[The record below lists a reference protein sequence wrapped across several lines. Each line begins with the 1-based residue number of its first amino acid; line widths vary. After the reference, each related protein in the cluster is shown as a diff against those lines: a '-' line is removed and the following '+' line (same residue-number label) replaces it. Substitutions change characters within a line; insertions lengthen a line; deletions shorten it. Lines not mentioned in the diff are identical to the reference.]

1 MVQGNATLIVD
12 FGNSSTKGTV
22 LFGKDAKTGRFREKS
37 FDIPNVFAPISEDYV
52 VSADYSTETSS
63 IIKVNS
69 MINGQ
74 NVVGSY
80 CNGEVQRKE
89 RAVTTIKPTATIK
102 KFDAPATVLSCHLAF
117 LHAAKVIM
125 RMQNVTDFA
134 QLDINWKV
142 VTLLPPG
149 DLEVGAEKM
158 VDLISKTT
166 EVDSTYPA
174 AKFPVKVD
182 MVQVLPEGYCAYIG
196 TVYDKGQTFRPEN
209 RFLTE
214 ETVIVFDIGAGT
226 TDCLIIENNKL
237 VQNSKHTIT
246 QGGNNVFQLV
256 KRKLQLAGL
265 ELTDEA
271 IRNGV
276 VKGSVKD
283 GAKVIDITGYVNEA
297 KAEVA
302 QKIISAFYD
311 FVELSDIKVRS
322 IGYVLVCGG
331 GSMKDSECEKIRP
344 ISEMLIQNFKTLS
357 PNAELVAIPTHTVT
371 KDSADGTPYRVDEQI
386 SPRFLNLVGASILAE
401 IL

>member
-37 FDIPNVFAPISEDYV
+37 FDIPNVFAPISEDYS

-69 MINGQ
+69 EVNGQ
-74 NVVGSY
+74 QVLGCF

-125 RMQNVTDFA
+125 RMQNCSEFE

-142 VTLLPPG
+142 ITLLPPG
-149 DLEVGAEKM
+149 ALEQGEKKMIDLVSGTKEVVA
-158 VDLISKTT
+158 
-166 EVDSTYPA
+166 TYPET
-174 AKFPVKVD
+174 KFPIKIDSVR
-182 MVQVLPEGYCAYIG
+182 VLPEGYCAYVG
-196 TVYDKGQTFRPEN
+196 AVYDKGQTFRPEN

-226 TDCLIIENNKL
+226 TDCLVVQKNKL
-237 VQNSKHTIT
+237 VQNSKHTIH

-256 KRKLQLAGL
+256 KRKLQLSGL
-265 ELTDEA
+265 ELSDED

-276 VKGSVKD
+276 VKGFVKD
-283 GAKVIDITGYVNEA
+283 GAKQVDISGYVNEA

-311 FVELSDIKVRS
+311 FIELSDLKVRS

-344 ISEMLIQNFKTLS
+344 ISEMLIANFKTLS
-357 PNAELVAIPTHTVT
+357 PNAALVEIPTHTVT
-371 KDSADGTPYRVDEQI
+371 KDSADGTPYKVDEQI
-386 SPRFLNLVGASILAE
+386 SPRYLNLVGASILAE
-401 IL
+401 VF